1 MKIIA
6 SFLLILCVC
15 SIGFC
20 QNRIEGVSNYSKQN
34 IFQFDGNEQTQSE
47 VVLENKTEIISTFNS
62 LNNDFQFILEFTPN
76 ESIFKLEDKLNLSD
90 NEMRMAKMFGGRG
103 VYYSNLENN
112 ESIHQV
118 ESFGQLF
125 LKVRSFDSLE
135 WVLLN
140 ESKKIGNFLC
150 YKATSVKIVKNRK
163 THTKQVVAWYC
174 PEISAPFGPIGYGG
188 LPGLIIELNIENE
201 AIYSLNKLELNP
213 NKKVKINKPI
223 KGKKVTEK
231 EYNEIGKSLFER
243 IIKRKI

>member
-62 LNNDFQFILEFTPN
+62 LNNDFQFILEFTTN
-76 ESIFKLEDKLNLSD
+76 ESIFKLEDKLNLSI
-90 NEMRMAKMFGGRG
+90 NEMRMARMFGGRG
-103 VYYSNLENN
+103 IYYSNLNKN

-125 LKVRSFDSLE
+125 IKTRSFDSLE
-135 WVLLN
+135 WKLLN
-140 ESKKIGNFLC
+140 ESKKIGKFLC
-150 YKATSVKIVKNRK
+150 YKATSVKIVENDKIFK
-163 THTKQVVAWYC
+163 KQVIAWYY
-174 PEISAPFGPIGYGG
+174 PEIPVSFGPIGYGG
-188 LPGLIIELNIENE
+188 LPGLIIELRVENE
-201 AIYSLNKLELNP
+201 AIYLLNKLELNP
-213 NKKVKINKPI
+213 IQSIKIIKPN
-223 KGKKVTEK
+223 KGKRVTEK
-231 EYNEIGKSLFER
+231 EYDEIGKNLFEK